1 MISTNGAYSTH
12 QLDLNLAVGR
22 PGNAKSQFTL
32 QFPWPIQT
40 TGIESSLTSEKSIQ
54 IIAKK
59 CVDDPWPGEF
69 GGRSKWDINNMKPW
83 KEMKSHGF
91 LRDHFEAQFNCGHLS
106 LMKRFTK
113 SAIPPSPL
121 DEVREIFRAIFYG
134 QFNNSFQLFAV
145 HGPGQNP
152 NDDPIFFFR
161 IHPPVRNSPHGSPL
175 LLVSVIDYQRLEELI
190 GQGKVDREAFQ
201 SDYHRLVTEGV
212 SKEVCIIR
220 ASTMEEL
227 SLLRYILRVNS
238 TKMRRSAW
246 QSMKLPRGDD
256 HPWIPTFISP
266 LYTEMLD
273 ATCRKLDREKSATIN
288 PLPDDPRYRKSC
300 ASGFVTKIQ
309 LQWCSRCHCVFYC
322 SISCQRNNWPMHK
335 SRCVALSSRSN

>member
-1 MISTNGAYSTH
+1 
-12 QLDLNLAVGR
+12 
-22 PGNAKSQFTL
+22 
-32 QFPWPIQT
+32 
-40 TGIESSLTSEKSIQ
+40 
-54 IIAKK
+54 
-59 CVDDPWPGEF
+59 
-69 GGRSKWDINNMKPW
+69 MKPW
-83 KEMKSHGF
+83 KETKSHGF
-91 LRDHFEAQFNCGHLS
+91 LRDHIEAQFECGDLS

-113 SAIPPSPL
+113 SANPSSPL
-121 DEVREIFRAIFYG
+121 DEVREILRAIFYG

-161 IHPPVRNSPHGSPL
+161 IHPPVRYSPHGSPL

-266 LYTEMLD
+266 LYTEMID
-273 ATCRKLDREKSATIN
+273 FICNRFDRLNSSSIIPQA
-288 PLPDDPRYRKSC
+288 DDPLYRKSC
-300 ASGFVTKIQ
+300 ASCFVSKVQ
-309 LQWCSRCHCVFYC
+309 LQLCSRCRRVLHC
-322 SISCQRNNWPMHK
+322 SISCQRNHWSMHK
-335 SRCVALSSRSN
+335 SRCVALSSSK